1 MRLSAIQK
9 DVLFVLFAIRTKGK
23 AGPVPSMTLL
33 GMINRGRSAEVF
45 PSNFRTSCHTLV
57 DNGLLGKYRDEQLN
71 LGFALT
77 AAGVERGAQIYRD
90 RTGVTVET
98 TCLAIRQMR
107 LTSVM
112 SLQQLERGDVRD
124 VNYKD

>member
-71 LGFALT
+71 LGFSLT
-77 AAGVERGAQIYRD
+77 EAGAELGGQIYQAR
-90 RTGVTVET
+90 REG
-98 TCLAIRQMR
+98 
-107 LTSVM
+107 
-112 SLQQLERGDVRD
+112 
-124 VNYKD
+124 